1 MGQGRR
7 SVRRNVRRASCLAVA
22 LAAWLGA
29 PAAGAATLR
38 AEPGQ
43 AGAMLA
49 AAQPGDTVVLARGAH
64 AGTLL
69 VLHRIVLRGE
79 PGAVID
85 GSRAESALQIA
96 AGGTVVEDLT
106 VSGSGRDVMR
116 VDAGVHVIAC
126 TNVVLRRLRIERA
139 LYGVYGERA
148 HGIVVQDSELT
159 GTVAP
164 LDESGT
170 GNGIHLWYCDGAR
183 IEGCRVHRFLDA
195 IYLSFAAH
203 AHVER
208 SEMFDC
214 GRYGFHTMYCQQGQL
229 VGNRFTRNVAGCA
242 IMFSNLLQVTGN
254 EFAHNRGPRTYG
266 LLLRDCSGGAF
277 MNNRMTDNTIGVFM
291 DNSNRN
297 VFRKNLLQ
305 DNGWGVLL
313 FASCARDTFAE
324 NDFVQNDYPVALDM
338 SRTKNSFDDG
348 RVGNYWSD
356 NAPYDLDG
364 DGVSDV
370 PHYPVTAFA
379 FVSKQYPD
387 LTLLAKSPAVAAL
400 GVAERMFPS
409 LEPSDAADRKPS
421 VTPIALAGADRAAPW
436 HVPTRPVWPAA
447 AAFGGVGVIGIAGIV
462 AGRGRRA

>member
-1 MGQGRR
+1 VP
-7 SVRRNVRRASCLAVA
+7 SRARVGCALALAVA
-22 LAAWLGA
+22 LVA

-38 AEPGQ
+38 AEPGS
-43 AGAMLA
+43 AAAVLA
-49 AAQPGDTVVLARGAH
+49 AAQPGDTVVLARGVH
-64 AGTLL
+64 PGTLL
-69 VLHRIVLRGE
+69 VLRRIVLRGE

-85 GSRAESALQIA
+85 GSHATSALEIA
-96 AGGTVVEDLT
+96 AGGTVVEDVR

-126 TNVVLRRLRIERA
+126 TDVVLRRLRNDNT

-148 HGIVVQDSELT
+148 HGLALEHCDLR

-170 GNGIHLWYCDGAR
+170 GNGIHLWYCDHVR
-183 IEGCRVHRFLDA
+183 IESCRVQRFLDA

-203 AHVER
+203 ADVER
-208 SEMFDC
+208 SQMSDC
-214 GRYGFHTMYCQQGQL
+214 GRYGFHTMYCQEGRL
-229 VGNRFTRNVAGCA
+229 VGNRFARNVAGCA
-242 IMFSNLLQVTGN
+242 IMFSNRLEVVGN
-254 EFAHNRGPRTYG
+254 EFVHNRGPRTYG
-266 LLLRDCSGGAF
+266 LLLRDCSDGAF
-277 MNNRMTDNTIGVFM
+277 TGNRLIDNTVGVFM

-297 VFRKNLLQ
+297 VFRSNLLE

-338 SRTKNSFDDG
+338 SRTQNRFDDG
-348 RVGNYWSD
+348 VAGNYWSD
-356 NAPYDLDG
+356 SAPYDLDD

-387 LTLLAKSPAVAAL
+387 LTLLARSPAVAAL
-400 GVAERMFPS
+400 GAAERMFPS
-409 LEPSDAADRKPS
+409 LQPSDAVDRRPH
-421 VTPIALAGADRAAPW
+421 VAPIVLAAAEAAAPW
-436 HVPTRPVWPAA
+436 RARPAPAWPAA
-447 AAFGGVGVIGIAGIV
+447 AAFGGLGVLGIAGIA
-462 AGRGRRA
+462 AGRGRRP